1 MFLVL
6 HLIGSIRVSHYINKY
21 PPQLQGGFSEKEP
34 TKGKEDARRFSG
46 KCTKKEKYENYTGFN
61 SMNVLYYF
69 VGNTRFFRAFLRKLT
84 GKTCEK

>member
-21 PPQLQGGFSEKEP
+21 LPQLQGGFSEKES

-46 KCTKKEKYENYTGFN
+46 K
-61 SMNVLYYF
+61 
-69 VGNTRFFRAFLRKLT
+69 
-84 GKTCEK
+84 